1 MQWKFSNA
9 FSVGVSSY
17 GDRRGIEQFVTDRR
31 VALQV
36 LTVVL
41 RFNAWMTAHGRF
53 GSLSINEAK
62 RTRKRQSYL
71 FANRFILGVKVAV
84 PFTSPHDEVKH
95 GNAIDF
101 GITMPDGSNRALYND
116 EFDVLH
122 ALVAEHGGTWTGVN
136 FNEKWHHEMATRA
149 ELRAPYAD
157 ARERL
162 IGKPAKPAKPTTPKP
177 EPLDEQEVDD
187 MKIIWDDKGKVPT
200 LLIGKESWTM
210 SNLTVSGQLVKLP
223 QALDIVRRVIRSD
236 QSQNYPLK
244 INAQELAIWREIAK
258 KVR

>member
-9 FSVGVSSY
+9 FSVGPSSY
-17 GDRRGIEQFVTDRR
+17 GDLRGVEQFVTDRR

-36 LTVVL
+36 LTIIL
-41 RFNAWMTAHGRF
+41 RFNAWMVAHGRF

-62 RTRKRQSYL
+62 RSRKRQSYL
-71 FANRFILGVKVAV
+71 YANRFRLGVKVAV
-84 PFTSPHDEVKH
+84 PFTSPHDEVNH

-101 GITMPDGSNRALYND
+101 GITLPDGSNRALYDD

-122 ALVAEHGGTWTGVN
+122 ALVAEHGGIWTGVN

-162 IGKPAKPAKPTTPKP
+162 ARTAPAKPTPKP

-200 LLIGKESWTM
+200 LVIGKESWTM
-210 SNLTVSGQLVKLP
+210 HTIVVSNEKVETP
-223 QALDIVRRVIRSD
+223 QALDIARRVIRSD
-236 QSQNYPLK
+236 QSQDYPLK
-244 INAQELAIWREIAK
+244 LNAQELAIWRDMAK
-258 KVR
+258 RVS